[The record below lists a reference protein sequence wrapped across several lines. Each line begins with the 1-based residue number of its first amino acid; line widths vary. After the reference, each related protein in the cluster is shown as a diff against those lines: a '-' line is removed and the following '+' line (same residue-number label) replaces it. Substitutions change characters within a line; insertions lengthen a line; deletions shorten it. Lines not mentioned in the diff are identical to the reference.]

1 MHEEEWK
8 NEEQLRANAWSK
20 RVIGA
25 TIEVHRHLGPGLLES
40 CYETCLCRE
49 LELRH
54 VPFRRQVTLPL
65 EYKDTPVECS
75 YRIDILV
82 DEILILE
89 IKAIEKLERIHK
101 VQLRTYLR
109 LSNLWLG
116 LLLNFNEETL
126 KNGID
131 RVVN

>member
-8 NEEQLRANAWSK
+8 NEEQLRADAWSK
-20 RVIGA
+20 QVIGA
-25 TIEVHRHLGPGLLES
+25 AIEVHRHLGPGLLES
-40 CYETCLCRE
+40 CYGTCLCRE
-49 LELRH
+49 LELRQ
-54 VPFRRQVTLPL
+54 VPFRRQVPLPL
-65 EYKDTPVECS
+65 EYKGTSVEWA

-82 DEILILE
+82 DEILVLE
-89 IKAIEKLERIHK
+89 LKAVEKLERIHK
-101 VQLRTYLR
+101 TQLRTYLR

-126 KNGID
+126 ENGID